1 MTDHA
6 KIKEAKELIGNE
18 IVDYE
23 NLDIEGSEKTLEL
36 YRIIFSILSKL
47 ERGEMVEPVLCGDC
61 KYSGYL
67 NKCLCCLIDDTIVIT
82 DGYCSRGEPAGKEQD
97 DGK

>member
-6 KIKEAKELIGNE
+6 IKEAKELIGNE

-47 ERGEMVEPVLCGDC
+47 ERGEIAQVVRCKDC
-61 KYSGYL
+61 THINDQQYHSDRCALHGWL
-67 NKCLCCLIDDTIVIT
+67 VNEDDF
-82 DGYCSRGEPAGKEQD
+82 CSYGERKEQGD
-97 DGK
+97 E